1 MLDHII
7 LTVSDVER
15 SLAFYEVALK
25 PLNSVTRSTIWC
37 GGEYAGSDPVWNTR
51 LFSFRTE

>member
-25 PLNSVTRSTIWC
+25 PLLRNMACFFPQRRPAPGRPALPRNMAC
-37 GGEYAGSDPVWNTR
+37 FFP
-51 LFSFRTE
+51 